1 MEVVEVVEVVL
12 EVNMESEVENE
23 LDVALVPQTEAVT
36 VSPVCKQRRLQR
48 HKTLEK
54 KALEVSRKYEVHFE
68 SGKKAIENVEF

>member
-12 EVNMESEVENE
+12 EVNMESELENE

-36 VSPVCKQRRLQR
+36 VSPVCRQRRLQR

-54 KALEVSRKYEVHFE
+54 KPSRFHE
-68 SGKKAIENVEF
+68 SMKSILKAGRKPSRT